1 MIKRERVDLAILLLV
16 SLLLSIYLF
25 SRTYVISLD
34 GAFQYIPMAKD
45 FASGLFKEGFQ
56 KTGQQPLYPLL
67 ISGVSCWTKDFELA
81 GMLVSS
87 FFGILI
93 ILPVYYLGKRV
104 FGQQV
109 AFISVL
115 LLIIHPH
122 IRRFSAD
129 VLKESTYLFFL
140 ATAIWFSWR
149 TIDKDK
155 IYYYLLIPFLSTI
168 AYLTRPDGIEVFFVV
183 FFYVLLVK
191 KFSRPT
197 KRGKVILLLLLASGI
212 FIFPYLLYLRE
223 ITGEWTLSK
232 TKSIEGLL
240 GLEGIRE
247 GASFFM
253 NRVFYT
259 LKKLNLE
266 FIAIYH
272 PLYILLFFI
281 GLWKKRASLFK
292 GGEGFILSYFF
303 LHYLISFLFI
313 LNLTVWR
320 ADETS
325 HGFLFSGRHILPLI
339 LFSIYW
345 VGEGF
350 VEVSYRVLRKM
361 ESLRLFSH
369 LNSERRSVLI
379 GAIVLILMLTPI
391 LPKTL
396 KPQRYERLPE
406 KWAGVWIKSQ
416 SGKGTTLFTTQP
428 RVAYYAEGNLEYIDF
443 QKDNLNKIKSSMAEK
458 NALYLVIRGR
468 EAVFLSGRGH
478 PIEKGFIE
486 VMRFEKKGMEGIVI
500 YKFVL

>member
-25 SRTYVISLD
+25 FRTYVISLD

-67 ISGVSCWTKDFELA
+67 ISGVSFWAKDFELA

-140 ATAIWFSWR
+140 AMAIWFAWR

-168 AYLTRPDGIEVFFVV
+168 AYLARPDGIEVFFVA

-191 KFSRPT
+191 KFSSPT

-212 FIFPYLLYLRE
+212 FILPYLLYLRE

-247 GASFFM
+247 GTSFFM
-253 NRVFYT
+253 NRVFYA

-292 GGEGFILSYFF
+292 GGEGFILSFFF

-320 ADETS
+320 ANGTP

-345 VGEGF
+345 VGVGF
-350 VEVSYRVLRKM
+350 VEVSYRVLRKT

-379 GAIVLILMLTPI
+379 GAIVLILMLTPL

-406 KWAGVWIKSQ
+406 KWAGVWIKEQ
-416 SGKGTTLFTTQP
+416 SGRGTTLFTTLP
-428 RVAYYAEGNLEYIDF
+428 RVAYYADGKYEYVDF
-443 QKDNLNKIKSSMAEK
+443 DKDTLDKIKASMVEREAR
-458 NALYLVIRGR
+458 YLVLRGR
-468 EAVFLSGRGH
+468 ELTDYPEIAKSINRDFIEIIRYEEKG
-478 PIEKGFIE
+478 IEK
-486 VMRFEKKGMEGIVI
+486 VVI
-500 YKFVL
+500 YKRLG